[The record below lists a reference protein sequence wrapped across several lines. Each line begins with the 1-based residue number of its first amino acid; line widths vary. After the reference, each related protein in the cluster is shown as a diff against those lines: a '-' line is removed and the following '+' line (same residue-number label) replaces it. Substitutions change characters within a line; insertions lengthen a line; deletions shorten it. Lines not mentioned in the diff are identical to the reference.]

1 MSLTKASFSMIS
13 GAPINVDDYIPAGTD
28 TATTNCTSYI
38 QAAIDAANAAGG
50 RGVVFSQ
57 KSYRI
62 ESTIQI
68 KAHGTIIDGRGCE
81 LDYYGSSVAVD
92 FVPVGGTTYPVSC
105 KLSNIGVRVR
115 TAVTGTG
122 FRIRASYSEFHNL
135 SVVLYVA
142 ATNARGIMLVGDE
155 VNGTGPYYNQ
165 FYNCGTQSQ
174 SSGLDHI
181 GISFVADAPLYRA
194 PNANTFYGGRV
205 GQCAQ
210 GYVIKGSGNTF
221 FNPTCENAALTGT
234 AFKFEADTSV
244 NCVSNNI
251 FGSYIENANIGVL
264 FSANSLGN
272 SVYSQFFTGIAT
284 TVSDLGTD
292 NVMVDANAPAKL
304 PYGINPNGHAS
315 TNVNVLDAYVEGT
328 WTPTLVGGSSAGD
341 YSITTTSAKYI
352 KIGKLVTV
360 TAKMIVTVN
369 SAGSGY
375 LKFGG
380 LPFAKDSD
388 EFLSG
393 SVITQ
398 SVTLDAA
405 IKSLAVSS
413 TTGSSES
420 FFTIVGSRSGTTPLE
435 LTCSDIATGAA
446 FYVTFTYTA
455 LI

>member
-1 MSLTKASFSMIS
+1 MSLTKATFSMIA
-13 GAPINVDDYIPAGTD
+13 GAPVNVDDYIPAGTN
-28 TATTNCTSYI
+28 TATTNVATYI
-38 QAAIDAANAAGG
+38 QAAIDAATADGG
-50 RGVVFSQ
+50 RGVVFST

-62 ESTIQI
+62 DSTIQI
-68 KAHGTIIDGRGCE
+68 KTHNTVIDGRGCE

-105 KLSNIGVRVR
+105 KLSNISVRVR

-122 FRIRASYSEFHNL
+122 FRIRASYSEFHNI
-135 SVVLYVA
+135 SVVLYAA

-165 FYNCGTQSQ
+165 FYNCGAQSQ
-174 SSGLDHI
+174 SLGLDHI

-284 TVSDLGTD
+284 AVSDLGTD

-328 WTPTLVGGSSAGD
+328 WTPTLVGGSSAGS
-341 YSITTTSAKYI
+341 YSISTTSAKYI

-360 TAKMIVTVN
+360 TAKMAITVN
-369 SAGSGY
+369 SAGTGY

-380 LPFAKDSD
+380 LPFAKDAD
-388 EFLSG
+388 EYLSG
-393 SVITQ
+393 SVTTT

-405 IKSLAVSS
+405 IRSLSVVSTTSS
-413 TTGSSES
+413 TEQ
-420 FFTIVGSRSGTTPLE
+420 FFAITGSRSGTTSLD
-435 LTCSDIATGAA
+435 LTCSDISTGSTVS
-446 FYVTFTYTA
+446 VTFSYTS
-455 LI
+455 LT